1 MQNRTGNNTLQV
13 YRKLARLRK
22 QETFLRGSMQYV
34 VITDNVFSFV
44 RHSRGHPTYL
54 VALNFGK
61 ESSVDD
67 HSYFLS
73 SNHNEGYVEIISG
86 NSTARE
92 ETKLNLKKLKLVP
105 GEGLV
110 IKINQ

>member
-1 MQNRTGNNTLQV
+1 MQNRRGNNTLQL

-34 VITDNVFSFV
+34 VINDKVFSFV
-44 RHSRGHPTYL
+44 RHYRGHPAYL
-54 VALNFGK
+54 AALNFGK

-67 HSYFLS
+67 HSCFLS
-73 SNHNEGYVEIISG
+73 SNHNQGSVEIVSG

-92 ETKLNLKKLKLVP
+92 ETTLDLKKLKLVP

-110 IKINQ
+110 IKMN

>member
-1 MQNRTGNNTLQV
+1 
-13 YRKLARLRK
+13 
-22 QETFLRGSMQYV
+22 MQYV
-34 VITDNVFSFV
+34 VINNNVFSFV
-44 RHSRGHPTYL
+44 RHCASHPAYL

-67 HSYFLS
+67 HSCFLRS
-73 SNHNEGYVEIISG
+73 KHNEGTVEIVSG

-92 ETKLNLKKLKLVP
+92 ETKLDLKKLKLIP

-110 IKINQ
+110 IKIN

>member
-34 VITDNVFSFV
+34 VINDNVFSFV
-44 RHSRGHPTYL
+44 RHYRGHPAYL

-67 HSYFLS
+67 HSCFLG
-73 SNHNEGYVEIISG
+73 SNHNRGSVEIVSG
-86 NSTARE
+86 NSTVRE
-92 ETKLNLKKLKLVP
+92 ETKLDLKKLKLAP

-110 IKINQ
+110 IKID

>member
-1 MQNRTGNNTLQV
+1 
-13 YRKLARLRK
+13 
-22 QETFLRGSMQYV
+22 MQYV

-44 RHSRGHPTYL
+44 RHYTGDLGYL

-67 HSYFLS
+67 HSYFLG
-73 SNHNEGYVEIISG
+73 SNHNEGSVKIVSG
-86 NSTARE
+86 NSTVRE
-92 ETKLNLKKLKLVP
+92 EAKVDLKKLKLLP

-110 IKINQ
+110 VKIN